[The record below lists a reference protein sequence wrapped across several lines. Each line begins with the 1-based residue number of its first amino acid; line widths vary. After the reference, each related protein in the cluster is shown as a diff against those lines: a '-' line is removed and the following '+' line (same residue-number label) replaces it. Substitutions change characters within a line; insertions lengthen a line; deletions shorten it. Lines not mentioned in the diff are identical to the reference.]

1 MRKCMQKGSVGV
13 FLRFMGLMGDRLPVY
28 LGAILLATIGD
39 AGRRI
44 ANSYLVKNIVTAAQE
59 KSADNVLLPVLGNF
73 AVFVLCLLLW
83 RSGIV
88 RYNIEGRTA
97 AGKVEKLV
105 FSKAM
110 RLPMSYYEDNHSSD
124 FMSRLIFDTQ
134 KASDIYTS
142 RLRRLLAA
150 VLSTVMYL
158 VPMFYFSWELTLC
171 MIGISL
177 LAFVGDSLFAKPMKA
192 AGSRLSDRNQQ
203 MLEKLTSILSGMDLI
218 KLFPVRT
225 RLTEEYGAANRAYY
239 HVQRRTNRLTAGLES
254 MNQMLDLIGTLA
266 FLGIGIWFVSLGRV
280 SMGALTA
287 LYSLYGTFR
296 YAFLEIGQYLPQ
308 MMHCIANAEKIFEL
322 VDMEEEPEQ
331 WAVEMETKVCGN
343 HGGCVQDADT
353 YGKCSDSTADADMGC
368 NCDDNTSETA
378 QDMMLSVRNVSF
390 SYSNSSTNN
399 STENDGS
406 RKVLDQFSMEVPR
419 GSYVAVV
426 GESGCG
432 KSTLAKLL
440 LGFYPIGKGSIS
452 IDGKS
457 YHSLTLEEI
466 RARIAYVPQEPYLY
480 GVSIAQNIAYGR
492 RGANRDEVIAAAK
505 AANAHEFIMK
515 QPKGYDTVPGERGN
529 TLSGGE
535 RQRIAIARAIIRNT
549 PVMILDEATSAL
561 DNESESLVQE
571 AVRRL
576 RQDRTILMIAHRP
589 ATIAAAD
596 IVVRVGT

>member
-1 MRKCMQKGSVGV
+1 
-13 FLRFMGLMGDRLPVY
+13 MGLMGDRLPVY
-28 LGAILLATIGD
+28 LGAILIATVGD

-44 ANSYLVKNIVTAAQE
+44 ANSYLVNNIVTAAQNH
-59 KSADNVLLPVLGNF
+59 STDNVLLPVLGNF
-73 AVFVLCLLLW
+73 VVFVLCLLLW
-83 RSGIV
+83 RFGII

-110 RLPMSYYEDNHSSD
+110 RLPMAYYENNHSSD

-150 VLSTVMYL
+150 VLSTIMYL
-158 VPMFYFSWELTLC
+158 IPMFYFSWELTLC
-171 MIGISL
+171 MVGISL
-177 LAFVGDSLFAKPMKA
+177 AAFAGNSLFAKPMKE
-192 AGSRLSDRNQQ
+192 AGRRLSDKNKK
-203 MLEKLTSILSGMDLI
+203 MLEKLTSILSGMELI
-218 KLFPVRT
+218 KIFPVGT
-225 RLTEEYGAANRAYY
+225 KLTGEYEDANREYF
-239 HVQRRTNRLTAGLES
+239 HIQKRTNRLSAGLES
-254 MNQMLDLIGTLA
+254 LNQLLDLVGALA

-280 SMGALTA
+280 SLGALTA

-308 MMHCIANAEKIFEL
+308 MMNCIANAEKIFEL
-322 VDMEEEPEQ
+322 LDMEEEPEQ
-331 WAVEMETKVCGN
+331 WEMET
-343 HGGCVQDADT
+343 DA
-353 YGKCSDSTADADMGC
+353 GSDCDGSTADRNGDGETMLSMR
-368 NCDDNTSETA
+368 NVTFSYDRVDNVNDNTGDRCKS
-378 QDMMLSVRNVSF
+378 R
-390 SYSNSSTNN
+390 
-399 STENDGS
+399 
-406 RKVLDQFSMEVPR
+406 RKVLEQFSMEVR
-419 GSYVAVV
+419 KGSYVAVV

-440 LGFYPIGKGSIS
+440 LGFYPVETGNIS
-452 IDGKS
+452 IGGKE
-457 YHSLTLEEI
+457 YHDLTLKEI
-466 RARIAYVPQEPYLY
+466 REQIAYVPQEPYLY
-480 GVSIAQNIAYGR
+480 EVSIAENIAYGR
-492 RGANRDEVIAAAK
+492 CGAGHGEVIAAAK

-515 QPKGYDTVPGERGN
+515 LPDGYDTVLGERGN

-571 AVRRL
+571 AIKRL

-589 ATIAAAD
+589 GTIAAAD
-596 IVVRVGT
+596 EVVRVGV

>member
-1 MRKCMQKGSVGV
+1 MRKCMQKGSMGV

-177 LAFVGDSLFAKPMKA
+177 LAFAGDSLFAKPMKA

-218 KLFPVRT
+218 KLFPVGT

-331 WAVEMETKVCGN
+331 WAVETETEVCGN
-343 HGGCVQDADT
+343 HGGCVQGADT

-406 RKVLDQFSMEVPR
+406 RKVLDRFSMEVPR

-440 LGFYPIGKGSIS
+440 LGFYPMGKGRIS

-457 YHSLTLEEI
+457 YRDLTLEEI

-515 QPKGYDTVPGERGN
+515 LPEGYDTVPGERGN

-571 AVRRL
+571 AIRRL

>member
-1 MRKCMQKGSVGV
+1 MRKCMQKGNLRT
-13 FLRFMGLMGDRLPVY
+13 FWRFMGLMGDRLPVY
-28 LGAILLATIGD
+28 LGAILIATIGD

-44 ANSYLVKNIVTAAQE
+44 ANSYLVNNIVTAAQNHNT
-59 KSADNVLLPVLGNF
+59 DNVLLPVLGNF
-73 AVFVLCLLLW
+73 VVFVLCLLLW
-83 RSGIV
+83 RFGII

-110 RLPMSYYEDNHSSD
+110 RLPMAYYENNHSSD

-150 VLSTVMYL
+150 VLSAIMYL
-158 VPMFYFSWELTLC
+158 IPMFYFSWELTLC
-171 MIGISL
+171 MAGISL
-177 LAFVGDSLFAKPMKA
+177 AAFAGNSLFAKPMKE
-192 AGSRLSDRNQQ
+192 AGRRLSDKNKK
-203 MLEKLTSILSGMDLI
+203 MLEKLTSILSGMELI
-218 KLFPVRT
+218 KIFPVGT
-225 RLTEEYGAANRAYY
+225 KLAEEYEDANREYF
-239 HVQRRTNRLTAGLES
+239 HIQKRTNRLSAGLES
-254 MNQMLDLIGTLA
+254 LNQLLDLVGALA

-280 SMGALTA
+280 SLGALTA

-308 MMHCIANAEKIFEL
+308 MMNCIANAEKIFEL
-322 VDMEEEPEQ
+322 IDMAEEPEQ
-331 WAVEMETKVCGN
+331 WEMETNAGSDCDGSTTDGN
-343 HGGCVQDADT
+343 EDG
-353 YGKCSDSTADADMGC
+353 
-368 NCDDNTSETA
+368 ET
-378 QDMMLSVRNVSF
+378 MLSMRNVTF
-390 SYSNSSTNN
+390 AYDNVNGDT
-399 STENDGS
+399 DDHCGS
-406 RKVLDQFSMEVPR
+406 RRKVLEQFSMEVR
-419 GSYVAVV
+419 KGSYVAVV

-440 LGFYPIGKGSIS
+440 LGFYPVETGNIS
-452 IDGKS
+452 IGGRE
-457 YHSLTLEEI
+457 YHDLTLKEI
-466 RARIAYVPQEPYLY
+466 REQIAYVPQEPYLY
-480 GVSIAQNIAYGR
+480 EVSIAENIAYGR
-492 RGANRDEVIAAAK
+492 CGAGREEVIAAAK

-515 QPKGYDTVPGERGN
+515 LPDGYDTVLGERGN

-571 AVRRL
+571 AIKRL

-589 ATIAAAD
+589 GTIAAAD
-596 IVVRVGT
+596 EVVHVGV

>member
-1 MRKCMQKGSVGV
+1 MGV

-218 KLFPVRT
+218 KLFPVGT

-390 SYSNSSTNN
+390 AYTNSRTNN

-457 YHSLTLEEI
+457 YRNLTLEEI

-492 RGANRDEVIAAAK
+492 YGASREEVIAAAK

-515 QPKGYDTVPGERGN
+515 LPEGYDTVPGERGN